1 MIKVN
6 QIEVYLTNENTI
18 KKRSNKGANK
28 EKNIIFAALF

>member
-18 KKRSNKGANK
+18 KKRNNLGANK
-28 EKNIIFAALF
+28 EKNSIFAALF